1 MQMKTG
7 EWRTVCD
14 HHLEATWTHLSYNA
28 YAQGTALFMSNDL
41 LTDLRT
47 MRRSRNRSTKSNFS
61 FQHRICYDFESL
73 IWVVVYAMMIRH
85 RNYLAATDT
94 ELLDDYKKELDECW
108 AGHAYSNLYR
118 SHNHMIIVG
127 CAYKSQDVV
136 SDWFPDRREAA
147 FFRDAMRL
155 VRNQVLD
162 GEPITYEG
170 LHALFKK
177 HIQLA
182 KEPQTLDIVS

>member
-1 MQMKTG
+1 MP
-7 EWRTVCD
+7 
-14 HHLEATWTHLSYNA
+14 
-28 YAQGTALFMSNDL
+28 NDL
-41 LTDLRT
+41 LTELRT
-47 MRRSRNRSTKSNFS
+47 MRRSRNRPAKSDFT

-85 RNYLAATDT
+85 RNYLAATDK
-94 ELLDDYKKELDECW
+94 ELLEEYKKELDECW

-118 SHNHMIIVG
+118 SHNHMIMVG
-127 CAYKSQDVV
+127 CTYKAQNVV
-136 SDWFPDRREAA
+136 SSWFPDRREAA

-155 VRNQVLD
+155 VRNQAD

-170 LHALFKK
+170 LCSLFEK

-182 KEPQTLDIVS
+182 KEPQTLDIVSK